1 MAASLICL
9 ICGASTDRLGRSVA
23 RWHSGPRPQAT
34 PRVCRR
40 GVVPCCIVTIPRWS
54 DHIRNSTSANYNGD
68 IPSATRTAAN
78 PLLHILKDT
87 LTASVAS
94 DSPDFTARQL
104 SVFLKVY
111 LEQSTE
117 HTVRGLAAALNV
129 SKPAI
134 TRALDR
140 LQDEDFIK
148 RETDSTDR
156 RSVIVR
162 RTPKGASY
170 LGTISGYL
178 NAASKAADKQ
188 MKKSSP

>member
-1 MAASLICL
+1 LLHRNLC
-9 ICGASTDRLGRSVA
+9 RYGR
-23 RWHSGPRPQAT
+23 T
-34 PRVCRR
+34 
-40 GVVPCCIVTIPRWS
+40 TIPTAQEATITAIS
-54 DHIRNSTSANYNGD
+54 
-68 IPSATRTAAN
+68 PSATRTAAN
-78 PLLHILKDT
+78 PLLHVLKDT

-94 DSPDFTARQL
+94 DGPDFTARQL

-111 LEQSTE
+111 LEQNTE

-129 SKPAI
+129 AKPGI

-162 RTPKGASY
+162 KTPKGASY

-178 NAASKAADKQ
+178 NAASKAADKPV
-188 MKKSSP
+188 KT